1 MIYKNTFIIKLQHY
15 IKITINIIN
24 MTPQQG
30 APIRILKLADIGKE
44 ILNNC
49 HSIQDTTCKL
59 TEHQEIMNEET
70 YIVVS
75 RNTQNIFNLYT
86 AMEYCLDTSIK
97 RLRQNNETINQLKKE
112 IETQKEVIMESRSI
126 NEKLK
131 QDNENLKL
139 DNEIVENDLCIA
151 LMLKYNSIKKRKR

>member
-1 MIYKNTFIIKLQHY
+1 
-15 IKITINIIN
+15 

-97 RLRQNNETINQLKKE
+97 RLRQNNETIKQLKKE
-112 IETQKEVIMESRSI
+112 IETQKEVITESRSI

-151 LMLKYNSIKKRKR
+151 LMLTYNSIKKRKR